1 VSRLAGSLRV
11 ARSYAVDAVASV
23 VGVTVVLGLAL
34 AVATASARG

>member
-1 VSRLAGSLRV
+1 VSRLQSALRV
-11 ARSYAVDAVASV
+11 ARGHAVDAVASV